1 MVLDASKTNP
11 ARKCKSIDRYV
22 QNYSREMQ
30 TNSLIL
36 AKNPQTNQSI
46 LVLLEMVLDASKTNL

>member
-11 ARKCKSIDRYV
+11 GRKCKSIARYV
-22 QNYSREMQ
+22 QNYPREMQ

-36 AKNPQTNQSI
+36 AKNPRQIKTNQSI
-46 LVLLEMVLDASKTNL
+46 LVLLEMVLVSST